1 MNKQDVLLEI
11 GLEEMPARFMPEST
25 KQLGDK
31 VKAWFV
37 AQNIS
42 FEDVA
47 LFNSPRRL
55 AVLVKG
61 VVEKQED
68 IKEEAKGPA
77 KKIAQD
83 AEGNWTKAA
92 EGFARGQGASTD
104 DLYFKDIKG
113 VDYVHVQ
120 KFQEGKQV
128 KDLLPALGDIAA
140 SLSFPKNMRWGSE
153 DLRYI
158 RPIKWIVCLFGQE
171 IIPVE
176 IAGVKSGRETRGH
189 RFLGT
194 TASIDTPASYE
205 QTLRDQFVIVDSDKR
220 KQLITEQLHAL
231 SSEKGWVIPVD
242 PELLEEVNDLVEYPT
257 VLFGSFEEEFLVL
270 PEEVLVTT
278 MKEHQRYFPVK
289 NEQGELLPHFITVRN
304 GNSEALENVARG
316 NEKVLRAR
324 LSDAAFFYKEDEKL
338 VIEDNIQK
346 LDKVVF
352 HEKLGTIGD
361 KLKRAT
367 DIAVRLADHV
377 GADEETSKRAARAAS
392 ISKFDLVTQMV
403 YEFPELQ
410 GIMGEK
416 YARAL
421 GEHEEVAKSINEHYM
436 PRFAGDDAPS
446 TLIGAI
452 VAVADKLDSICSF
465 FSIEVIPTGS
475 QDPYGLRRQASGI
488 VHILLDRQWN
498 LSFKELLA
506 LAQVDAKHEAALI
519 EFLTHRL
526 KYVLQAEHIRHDV
539 VEAVLDVENIEPYAV
554 VKKAAVL
561 EESVKQESF
570 KETAEAL
577 GRVISIS
584 KKGEDAQIQPELF
597 ENEHEQKLFEAYQQA
612 EQAVNEY
619 MAKGQYQSALEALD
633 TLKAPIVHYFDHT
646 MVHADDE
653 KLKQNRLAQMVKLAK
668 VIQSFANMNN
678 LIVK

>member
-25 KQLGDK
+25 KQLGEK

-37 AQNIS
+37 SQNIS

-61 VVEKQED
+61 VAEKQED

-83 AEGNWTKAA
+83 TDGNWTKAA

-104 DLYFKDIKG
+104 DLYFKEIKG

-120 KFQEGKQV
+120 KFEEGKQV
-128 KDLLPALGDIAA
+128 KDLLPALGDIAL
-140 SLSFPKNMRWGSE
+140 SLNFPKNMRWGNK

-171 IIPVE
+171 VIPVD

-194 TASIDTPASYE
+194 TAIIESPATYE
-205 QTLRDQFVIVDSDKR
+205 QTLQDQFVIADSDKR
-220 KQLITEQLHAL
+220 KQLITEQLGAL
-231 SSEKGWVIPVD
+231 STEKGWVIPVD

-257 VLFGSFEEEFLVL
+257 VLFGSFEEEFLAL

-289 NEQGELLPHFITVRN
+289 NEQGELLPYFITVRN

-361 KLKRAT
+361 KLKRVTA
-367 DIAVRLADHV
+367 IAVRLASHI
-377 GADEETSKRAARAAS
+377 GADDETTKRVERAAS

-403 YEFPELQ
+403 NEFPELQ

-416 YARAL
+416 YAKAL

-436 PRFAGDDAPS
+436 PRFAGDQAPS

-465 FSIEVIPTGS
+465 FSIDVIPTGS

-488 VHILLDRQWN
+488 VQILLDRHWN
-498 LSFKELLA
+498 ISCKELLA
-506 LAQVDAKHEAALI
+506 IAQIEEAHEAALI
-519 EFLTHRL
+519 EFLTQRL
-526 KYVLQAEHIRHDV
+526 KYVLQAKNIRHDV
-539 VEAVLDVENIEPYAV
+539 VDAVLDVENIEPYAV

-561 EESVKQESF
+561 EESVKQEHF

-584 KKGEDAQIQPELF
+584 KKGEDLEIQPALF
-597 ENEHEQKLFEAYQQA
+597 ENKHEQVLFEAYQQVDA
-612 EQAVNEY
+612 TVKEHVA
-619 MAKGQYQSALEALD
+619 AGQYKLALDALD

-668 VIQSFANMNN
+668 VIQSFANMND

>member
-1 MNKQDVLLEI
+1 MYKQDVLLEI

-61 VVEKQED
+61 VAEKQED

-257 VLFGSFEEEFLVL
+257 VLFGSFEEEFLAL

-352 HEKLGTIGD
+352 
-361 KLKRAT
+361 
-367 DIAVRLADHV
+367 
-377 GADEETSKRAARAAS
+377 
-392 ISKFDLVTQMV
+392 
-403 YEFPELQ
+403 
-410 GIMGEK
+410 
-416 YARAL
+416 
-421 GEHEEVAKSINEHYM
+421 
-436 PRFAGDDAPS
+436 
-446 TLIGAI
+446 
-452 VAVADKLDSICSF
+452 
-465 FSIEVIPTGS
+465 
-475 QDPYGLRRQASGI
+475 
-488 VHILLDRQWN
+488 
-498 LSFKELLA
+498 
-506 LAQVDAKHEAALI
+506 
-519 EFLTHRL
+519 
-526 KYVLQAEHIRHDV
+526 
-539 VEAVLDVENIEPYAV
+539 
-554 VKKAAVL
+554 
-561 EESVKQESF
+561 
-570 KETAEAL
+570 
-577 GRVISIS
+577 
-584 KKGEDAQIQPELF
+584 
-597 ENEHEQKLFEAYQQA
+597 
-612 EQAVNEY
+612 
-619 MAKGQYQSALEALD
+619 
-633 TLKAPIVHYFDHT
+633 
-646 MVHADDE
+646 
-653 KLKQNRLAQMVKLAK
+653 
-668 VIQSFANMNN
+668 
-678 LIVK
+678 